1 MAKGEVKDAAM
12 KFLVPDTCVRL
23 THKLIGEATRGWAH
37 KVHDAA
43 TFLFGYALNRVIV
56 MNRASL
62 AHGGFIK

>member
-1 MAKGEVKDAAM
+1 M
-12 KFLVPDTCVRL
+12 KFLVPDTYVRL